1 MSQDTSERGYGL
13 KVSLYGMNPVCRKE
27 HGEMVKFHTYEN
39 GQQRTCVT
47 PASVANGVAQAF
59 SSINGLDPD
68 IIPCQI
74 MAPAELAIFSYGFK
88 VPEEL
93 SVEVVNTLEKYKE
106 SLGDNFDFKTKAYIE
121 KCGKKPTPEPAG
133 VGESKPDP
141 DPGSNGDEDE
151 DDNREAEG
159 GPVASDEQVSDYAPS
174 EPASERQFPEYSIF
188 ETPTY
193 TGDGYLLPGSLANGA
208 SAINMNLS
216 LEIRRL
222 VKPMNY
228 HN

>member
-74 MAPAELAIFSYGFK
+74 MGPAELAIFSYGLK
-88 VPEEL
+88 ARHP
-93 SVEVVNTLEKYKE
+93 SIRKYCTSLRCARATHAGAE
-106 SLGDNFDFKTKAYIE
+106 SGWSGT
-121 KCGKKPTPEPAG
+121 GRAG
-133 VGESKPDP
+133 AARRSDTA
-141 DPGSNGDEDE
+141 
-151 DDNREAEG
+151 EAEG
-159 GPVASDEQVSDYAPS
+159 
-174 EPASERQFPEYSIF
+174 R
-188 ETPTY
+188 
-193 TGDGYLLPGSLANGA
+193 
-208 SAINMNLS
+208 
-216 LEIRRL
+216 
-222 VKPMNY
+222 
-228 HN
+228 